1 MENLL
6 VSRKITPI
14 YLNSKI
20 VSRAA
25 PDFEDE
31 EDEEEEKEGKILAPV
46 PDSSF
51 NEDNLFDES
60 MSLKQLG
67 FSDACL
73 ATLASGDDCCKFLI
87 S

>member
-6 VSRKITPI
+6 VSRKTTPI

-25 PDFEDE
+25 TTTFQELAPDFEDE
-31 EDEEEEKEGKILAPV
+31 EDGEEEEEEEEGEILAPV

-51 NEDNLFDES
+51 NEDDLYPSPIF
-60 MSLKQLG
+60 G
-67 FSDACL
+67 C
-73 ATLASGDDCCKFLI
+73 
-87 S
+87 

>member
-20 VSRAA
+20 VSRA
-25 PDFEDE
+25 DFEDE